1 MTARAQFQSWFSA
14 KQRLRG
20 LAAAVA
26 LTGVAF
32 AQQQAQPQ
40 PFQESVLQQQALKA
54 LVERAGEEVS
64 RFLEQFSDVKCTER
78 VTQEKLD
85 AKGKV
90 EARQESTFD
99 YLSILTSAGGNLS
112 LSESR
117 LPVKESK
124 KADKNVPLL
133 VSNGFATLFLVFH
146 PYYQG
151 SFQFAALGEDAIA
164 GRQLER
170 VNFRHIPGTRSP
182 MAMVLRG
189 REYPLDLAGT
199 AWIDP
204 ASGAIAKISA
214 GLENGLPD
222 LGLQELQS
230 EVQFAP
236 VSFRDVAETSWFPVV
251 ATIDVETPKQHW
263 RNVHRFT
270 DYKRF
275 SVSTE
280 EAVSS
285 KQ

>member
-1 MTARAQFQSWFSA
+1 MARTQFA
-14 KQRLRG
+14 PRLGRRLRVPIAA
-20 LAAAVA
+20 LALSCAS
-26 LTGVAF
+26 F
-32 AQQQAQPQ
+32 AQQPTQAQPFGQ
-40 PFQESVLQQQALKA
+40 AALQQQALKV
-54 LVERAGEEVS
+54 LLERAGEHS
-64 RFLEQFSDVKCTER
+64 ARFLEQFLEVKCTEL

-90 EARQESTFD
+90 QARQESAFD
-99 YLSILTSAGGNLS
+99 YLAILASAGGNLS

-117 LPVKESK
+117 LPVKQGK
-124 KADKNVPLL
+124 KVDKSVSLL

-151 SFQFAALGEDAIA
+151 SFQFTALDEDTIA
-164 GRQLER
+164 GRQLAG
-170 VNFRHIPGTRSP
+170 VGFRHIPGTRSP

-204 ASGAIAKISA
+204 ATGAIAKISG
-214 GLENGLPD
+214 GLESGLPD
-222 LGLQELQS
+222 LGLQQLQT

-236 VSFRDVAETSWFPVV
+236 VPFRNASETSWFPVV

-263 RNVHRFT
+263 RNIHRFT
-270 DYKRF
+270 EYKRF

-280 EAVSS
+280 EAVSN
-285 KQ
+285 Q

>member
-1 MTARAQFQSWFSA
+1 MRLRAQFA
-14 KQRLRG
+14 TRPAANLVIH
-20 LAAAVA
+20 AAAAA
-26 LTGVAF
+26 LLMSGMAF
-32 AQQQAQPQ
+32 AQQAQ
-40 PFQESVLQQQALKA
+40 PFQPQVVQQQALQG
-54 LVERAGEEVS
+54 LVQRAGEQTA
-64 RFLEQFSDVKCTER
+64 RFLEQFSDVKCSEQ
-78 VTQEKLD
+78 VTQEKLGV
-85 AKGKV
+85 KGNI

-99 YLSILTSAGGNLS
+99 YLAILTSVGGNLS

-117 LPVKESK
+117 LPVKQGK
-124 KADKNVPLL
+124 KVEKNVPLL

-151 SFQFAALGEDAIA
+151 SFQFSALGSDTIA
-164 GRQLER
+164 GRQFAR
-170 VNFRHIPGTRSP
+170 VAFRHIPGTRSP

-204 ASGAIAKISA
+204 ATGAIARITA

-222 LGLQELQS
+222 LGLQQLQT
-230 EVQFAP
+230 EVEFAP

-263 RNVHRFT
+263 RNIHRFT
-270 DYKRF
+270 DYQRF

-280 EAVSS
+280 EAVSN

>member
-1 MTARAQFQSWFSA
+1 MMTVLLLSAAMLGQQPAR
-14 KQRLRG
+14 
-20 LAAAVA
+20 
-26 LTGVAF
+26 
-32 AQQQAQPQ
+32 PQ
-40 PFQESVLQQQALKA
+40 PFDPSALQQQALKA
-54 LVERAGEEVS
+54 LLERTGEQTS
-64 RFLEQFSDVKCTER
+64 RFLEQFSDVKCTEL

-99 YLSILTSAGGNLS
+99 YLAILTSAGGNLS

-117 LPVKESK
+117 LAVKQGK
-124 KADKNVPLL
+124 KVDKNVPLL

-151 SFQFAALGEDAIA
+151 SFQFSALGDDVIG
-164 GRQLER
+164 GRQLAR
-170 VNFRHIPGTRSP
+170 VGFRHIPGTRSP

-204 ASGAIAKISA
+204 ATGAIAKISG

-222 LGLQELQS
+222 LGLQQLQT
-230 EVQFAP
+230 EVEFAP
-236 VSFRDVAETSWFPVV
+236 VPFRNISETSWFPVV

-285 KQ
+285 K

>member
-1 MTARAQFQSWFSA
+1 MARTQFAPRAGGW
-14 KQRLRG
+14 LRVPIAVLTLSY
-20 LAAAVA
+20 LA
-26 LTGVAF
+26 L
-32 AQQQAQPQ
+32 AQQTATSQ
-40 PFQESVLQQQALKA
+40 PFSQPALQQQALKV
-54 LVERAGEEVS
+54 LLERAGEHS
-64 RFLEQFSDVKCTER
+64 ARFLEQFSDVKCTEL

-90 EARQESTFD
+90 QARQESTFD
-99 YLSILTSAGGNLS
+99 YLAILTSAGGNLS

-117 LPVKESK
+117 LPVKEGK
-124 KADKNVPLL
+124 KVDKNVSLL

-151 SFQFAALGEDAIA
+151 SFQFTALDDDMIA
-164 GRQLER
+164 GRQLAR
-170 VNFRHIPGTRSP
+170 VGFRHIPGTRSP

-189 REYPLDLAGT
+189 REYPLELTGT

-204 ASGAIAKISA
+204 ATGAIAKISG

-222 LGLQELQS
+222 LGLQQLQT

-236 VSFRDVAETSWFPVV
+236 VPFRNASETSWFPVV

-270 DYKRF
+270 DYQRF

-280 EAVSS
+280 EAVS

>member
-1 MTARAQFQSWFSA
+1 MKAPLQFAGCTA
-14 KQRLRG
+14 LM
-20 LAAAVA
+20 A
-26 LTGVAF
+26 LVLSSVAF
-32 AQQQAQPQ
+32 AQQMRPQ
-40 PFQESVLQQQALKA
+40 PFEQHVLQDQMLKA
-54 LVERAGEEVS
+54 LVERTGLETAH
-64 RFLEQFSDVKCTER
+64 FLERFSDVKCTEL

-85 AKGKV
+85 GKGKV

-99 YLSILTSAGGNLS
+99 YLAILTSAGGSLS

-117 LPVKESK
+117 LPVKQGK
-124 KADKNVPLL
+124 KVDKNVPLL

-151 SFQFAALGEDAIA
+151 SFQFSALDNGELS
-164 GRQLER
+164 GRQFAR
-170 VNFRHIPGTRSP
+170 VSFRHIPGTLSP

-189 REYPLDLAGT
+189 REYPLDLEGT

-204 ASGAIAKISA
+204 ASGAVAKITA

-222 LGLQELQS
+222 LGLQQLQA

-236 VSFRDVAETSWFPVV
+236 VSFRDVADTSWFPVV

-263 RNVHRFT
+263 RNIHRFT
-270 DYKRF
+270 EYKRF

-280 EAVSS
+280 EAVSN
-285 KQ
+285 QQ

>member
-1 MTARAQFQSWFSA
+1 MKAPAQFA
-14 KQRLRG
+14 RCT
-20 LAAAVA
+20 AVIA
-26 LTGVAF
+26 FFLSGVVF
-32 AQQQAQPQ
+32 AQQMQPQ
-40 PFQESVLQQQALKA
+40 PFEQQVLQGQTLKA
-54 LVERAGEEVS
+54 LVGHAGQETAH
-64 RFLEQFSDVKCTER
+64 FLEQFSDVKCTEL

-85 AKGKV
+85 PKGKV

-99 YLSILTSAGGNLS
+99 YLAILTSAGGSLS

-117 LPVKESK
+117 LPVKQGK
-124 KADKNVPLL
+124 KVDKNVPLL

-151 SFQFAALGEDAIA
+151 SFQFSALEDDTFA
-164 GRQLER
+164 GRLFAR
-170 VNFRHIPGTRSP
+170 VSFRHIPGTRSP

-189 REYPLDLAGT
+189 REYPLDLEGT

-204 ASGAIAKISA
+204 ASGAIAKITA

-222 LGLQELQS
+222 LGLEQLQT

-236 VSFRDVAETSWFPVV
+236 VSFRDVADTSWFPVV

-263 RNVHRFT
+263 RNIHRFT
-270 DYKRF
+270 EYKRF

-280 EAVSS
+280 EAVSN